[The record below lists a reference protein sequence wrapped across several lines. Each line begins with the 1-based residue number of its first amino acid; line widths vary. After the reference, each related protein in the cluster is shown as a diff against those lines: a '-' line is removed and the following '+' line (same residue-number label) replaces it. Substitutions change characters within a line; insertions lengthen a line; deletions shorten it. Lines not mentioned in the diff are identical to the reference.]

1 MPSYQE
7 LRKSYPEFIY
17 KNYKIEE
24 NSERVRL
31 EFQFEIPGLSSF
43 SPYWEFPRKKGIP
56 QATAKTEPS
65 IKWPFP
71 WEW

>member
-43 SPYWEFPRKKGIP
+43 LRTGNFPGKRGYRKLQPKRNLP
-56 QATAKTEPS
+56 
-65 IKWPFP
+65 
-71 WEW
+71 